1 MFIFKKL
8 FKKIKK
14 SPKNSTQNLQSQP
27 INIYQ
32 KMGDNATASGD
43 MNYNNCTQ
51 KVDLKEYLIH
61 RKLEFKQILL
71 HDTEEKVKQYF
82 ALLKGRPINL
92 FKENR
97 DDLVIRPNS
106 LLAPQQNFII
116 SPETKIIDIFNS
128 DEIGHKLL
136 ITGETGSGKTITI
149 IELAEALINQAKQD
163 EDKPIPVLFKLSHWK
178 DSSMSFFEWLVTE
191 LDDKYKVPIQISDR
205 LIAERQ
211 IIPLLDEFDEVNPKL
226 FKSCFEKINKFLQIP
241 IHFVI
246 CCRLKPYELSQN
258 KLNLN
263 GAICLQ
269 PLTEIQIKEYIQK
282 IEKIEKKN
290 YKAFLNYIKK
300 NSIIKEISK
309 NPLFLSLSL
318 SNSAYRR
325 ILTIKFK
332 SINSLEEGEK
342 EQIKEK
348 ILDILYDSHIDNRMK
363 SREGYRYKFNK
374 TKIKKLAWLAR
385 KMEENYMTEFCVEK
399 LQPNLLDNGQQII
412 Y

>member
-14 SPKNSTQNLQSQP
+14 SPKNSTQNLQNQP

-43 MNYNNCTQ
+43 INYNNCTQ

-191 LDDKYKVPIQISDR
+191 LDDKYKVPIYFGHQ
-205 LIAERQ
+205 LIQE
-211 IIPLLDEFDEVNPKL
+211 
-226 FKSCFEKINKFLQIP
+226 
-241 IHFVI
+241 
-246 CCRLKPYELSQN
+246 
-258 KLNLN
+258 
-263 GAICLQ
+263 
-269 PLTEIQIKEYIQK
+269 QK
-282 IEKIEKKN
+282 V
-290 YKAFLNYIKK
+290 
-300 NSIIKEISK
+300 
-309 NPLFLSLSL
+309 
-318 SNSAYRR
+318 
-325 ILTIKFK
+325 T
-332 SINSLEEGEK
+332 
-342 EQIKEK
+342 
-348 ILDILYDSHIDNRMK
+348 
-363 SREGYRYKFNK
+363 
-374 TKIKKLAWLAR
+374 
-385 KMEENYMTEFCVEK
+385 
-399 LQPNLLDNGQQII
+399 
-412 Y
+412 